1 MKFQS
6 SIAALVLTLSTLASA
21 QVASHKPTGE
31 ADLDKPVVRVN
42 GAVLTQRDLLRQMT
56 EMFPYSQQ
64 HGGGFPKD
72 LEPQIR
78 RGAIDMIIFNE
89 LAYQEAK
96 RRGMTV
102 ETARVTRAATKFRR
116 QFPDAKVYKQ
126 FLQLEANGSQK
137 VLRGKIE
144 RSLLIEDFLNS
155 EVTKKARLT
164 PAQLRKY
171 YDSNGQKFERKETY
185 HIQSISFIPPQ
196 GANSEALKQA
206 RRKAEE
212 AAKKA
217 KTAKNYEEFGL
228 LAEKVSEDDF
238 RVNMGDHKPVGF
250 DQLPPEIVKIAK
262 GMKPGDV
269 SDLIQLGSAYTIFR
283 LVAHT
288 PAGKVPFV
296 EAKPKL
302 QKELQEQRTE
312 QVRAA
317 LGKTLRAGAKIEKL

>member
-1 MKFQS
+1 MKFLAG
-6 SIAALVLTLSTLASA
+6 IATLVLTISMIVGA
-21 QVASHKPTGE
+21 QVASHAPTGE
-31 ADLDKPVVRVN
+31 ANLDKPVARVN
-42 GAVLTQRDLLRQMT
+42 GAVLRQRDLLRQMA
-56 EMFPYSQQ
+56 EMFPYSEQ
-64 HGGGFPKD
+64 HGGFPKD

-78 RGAIDMIIFNE
+78 RGAMDMIIFNE

-102 ETARVTRAATKFRR
+102 TPARVVRAESKFRK
-116 QFPDAKVYKQ
+116 QFPSRQVYQQ

-144 RSLLIEDFLNS
+144 RSLLIEDFLKI

-171 YDSNGQKFERKETY
+171 YDGNGQKFERKETF
-185 HIQSISFIPPQ
+185 HIQSISVIPPE
-196 GANSEALKQA
+196 GANAEALKQA

-212 AAKKA
+212 AVKKA
-217 KTAKNYEEFGL
+217 KATKNFEEFGL

-238 RVNMGDHKPVGF
+238 RVNMGDHKPIGF

-262 GMKPGDV
+262 AMKPGDV